1 MPVLLVLIPS
11 SVVSAR
17 LSATLGKVLLRLGGL
32 KSHDG
37 TQRLEDVVQH
47 SIDRVR
53 AGRGRSQASVD
64 EKSYVLRGAVAMV
77 MTAQETIQLMTSRGE
92 KSPRLRAAKSG
103 KLPSEGSPAS
113 KTPRSEGLVRAGLPS
128 GNGGLVERADERGHA
143 GDVELCKSS
152 VDRSGRPH
160 VVCDA
165 EPDGGARPAG
175 EHGKGEH
182 SGERLLQSA
191 RI

>member
-1 MPVLLVLIPS
+1 
-11 SVVSAR
+11 
-17 LSATLGKVLLRLGGL
+17 
-32 KSHDG
+32 
-37 TQRLEDVVQH
+37 
-47 SIDRVR
+47 
-53 AGRGRSQASVD
+53 
-64 EKSYVLRGAVAMV
+64 

-182 SGERLLQSA
+182 SGESQFALWRGTDACVTGGAGNGGCFSLGACRDSRVRVTRNPVTYVSTVVRLYLLSPCIA
-191 RI
+191 